1 MNEPIEAYITGKLFF
16 LTECCL
22 WQVSSAWK
30 LEFLSLTYFPQIFVK
45 SRCRKANCQG
55 YLKNSL
61 LTGSKPLLNQLLQ
74 AGMFFSV
81 FLCGFNVYIFF
92 FFTTLNILFLYARI
106 VEEVANMW
114 KSVPN
119 SHSEVTQIMI
129 KSHLLS
135 CLAMQFKFMVK
146 MCWYYTF

>member
-1 MNEPIEAYITGKLFF
+1 MNFTGKLFF

-30 LEFLSLTYFPQIFVK
+30 LEFLFLTYFPHIFFK
-45 SRCRKANCQG
+45 SRCRKANCQV

-61 LTGSKPLLNQLLQ
+61 LIGSKPLLNQLLQ
-74 AGMFFSV
+74 AGMFFC
-81 FLCGFNVYIFF
+81 FTLWFKFF
-92 FFTTLNILFLYARI
+92 FFFYTLNILFLYARI

-129 KSHLLS
+129 KSHLPS